1 MARSVQTHRLAVT
14 AGFVLLAVACAPAA
28 PPTSA
33 GDGPPNIVII
43 TADDLGYG
51 DLGSYG
57 HPNIRTPHLDRM
69 AEEGLRWTSFYAQAP
84 VCSPSRAALL
94 TGRVHL
100 RSGMFGRRTA
110 VFFPDSRAGLPAEE
124 ITLAEALGAP

>member
-1 MARSVQTHRLAVT
+1 MRT
-14 AGFVLLAVACAPAA
+14 
-28 PPTSA
+28 
-33 GDGPPNIVII
+33 PNIVII

-69 AEEGLRWTSFYAQAP
+69 ADEGQRWTSFYSQAP

-100 RSGMFGRRTA
+100 RSGMYGRQQG
-110 VFFPDSRAGLPAEE
+110 VFFPDSQAGLPAEE
-124 ITLAEALGAP
+124 